1 MYNLNLLT
9 KLMVLLRHILVN
21 LAIAVNAEAILMQIS
36 AEQVPS
42 SHGVA
47 PRHLKVVISSNL
59 WPFMLIPALMFV
71 LLVMILLLFCADFH
85 FICPCSV
92 YESVGEVLK
101 FTIAAAHKIDVVSK
115 SKVA

>member
-1 MYNLNLLT
+1 MH
-9 KLMVLLRHILVN
+9 R
-21 LAIAVNAEAILMQIS
+21 
-36 AEQVPS
+36 
-42 SHGVA
+42 VA
-47 PRHLKVVISSNL
+47 QRYLKVVISSNL

-101 FTIAAAHKIDVVSK
+101 FTIAAARKTEVVGK
-115 SKVA
+115 S